1 VFVGRQSVVP
11 VHLVRTRMKFIIS
24 GRLSSQ
30 NEVIRNAAYNR
41 YGGGAQRKKEKER
54 CYWAVMEQMNGEP
67 VRFTNPVT
75 IAFTWIEPNAKRDID
90 NVAAGGTKVICDAL
104 VMANVIPNDT
114 REWVRGI
121 SHTFPPPDKANPR
134 IEVTVT
140 EAE

>member
-1 VFVGRQSVVP
+1 MTFTFCIP
-11 VHLVRTRMKFIIS
+11 

-54 CYWAVMEQMNGEP
+54 CYWAIVEQMAGEL
-67 VRFTNPVT
+67 VRFTKPVT
-75 IAFTWIEPNAKRDID
+75 IAFTWVEPNAKRDLD
-90 NVAAGGTKVICDAL
+90 NIASGGAKVAIDAL
-104 VMANVIPNDT
+104 VMAKVIPNDT

-140 EAE
+140 EI